1 MPVIA
6 QSNKDKLHRILE
18 NNLDK
23 LQEMG
28 FVITYQKEDYV
39 SLYHGGYDLGIELYC
54 SEIRDEYQGVYM
66 SICRDGKEIKQRKGR
81 NVISNITRFIERTTK
96 E

>member
-1 MPVIA
+1 MLVIA
-6 QSNKDKLHRILE
+6 QSNKDKLRKILE

-28 FVITYQKEDYV
+28 FEITYQKEDYV
-39 SLYHGGYDLGIELYC
+39 SLYHGGYDLGIDLYC

-66 SICRDGKEIKQRKGR
+66 SITRDKKELVHCKGR
-81 NVISNITRFIERTTK
+81 NVVSNITRYIQKAIEN
-96 E
+96 

>member
-1 MPVIA
+1 MPVIS
-6 QSNKDKLHRILE
+6 QKNIEQLNKILE

-23 LQEMG
+23 LLEMG
-28 FVITYQKEDYV
+28 FEVTYQKIDFV
-39 SLYHGGYDLGIELYC
+39 KLYHGGYDLEIHLYC
-54 SEIRDEYQGVYM
+54 SIIRDEYQGVYM
-66 SICRDGKEIKQRKGR
+66 SICRDGKEITQRKGR

>member
-1 MPVIA
+1 MPVIS
-6 QSNKDKLHRILE
+6 QKNIEQLNKILE

-23 LQEMG
+23 LLEMG
-28 FVITYQKEDYV
+28 FKITYRKIDFIK
-39 SLYHGGYDLGIELYC
+39 LYHGGYDLEIELYC
-54 SEIRDEYQGVYM
+54 SEIRDDYQGVYM
-66 SICRDGKEIKQRKGR
+66 SIGRDGKEIKQRKGR